1 MAHDTP
7 ADTEAGF
14 NELDPHGFEGHG
26 QHASHVIVGPFTLRT
41 VLGFLLLFTV
51 LTVGLAQA
59 EVAIQNA
66 LGITL
71 PWWVNVAVA
80 MSIAVVK
87 SLMVM
92 AYFMQLKYDN
102 PINTVLMMFTFGAL
116 FLFLFFTGL
125 DLFNRGLLD
134 PQKQPQIIAG
144 GTGKQVKGT
153 GDKPLTLAA
162 KERFLAHLKERM
174 GSDEA
179 ALGEYERIH
188 ADVAGHGHASHD
200 HAGVAAHTP
209 SMSRPRTGLTGR
221 PVRNRRSRRP
231 ARLARRQ
238 RGLARRNQALT
249 HDL

>member
-26 QHASHVIVGPFTLRT
+26 QHASHVIVGPFTLRS
-41 VLGFLLLFTV
+41 VLAFLLVFTV

-87 SLMVM
+87 AVMVM

-116 FLFLFFTGL
+116 FLFLLFTGI
-125 DLFNRGLLD
+125 DLFNRGVLD
-134 PQKQPQIIAG
+134 VQKQGQIIAG

-153 GDKPLTLAA
+153 GDKPLTVAA
-162 KERFLAHLKERM
+162 KERFLAHLRERT

-179 ALGEYERIH
+179 AMAEYERIH
-188 ADVAGHGHASHD
+188 ADVAPHGHTKSE
-200 HAGVAAHTP
+200 HAEVVVHTP
-209 SMSRPRTGLTGR
+209 NLSRPRTGLTD
-221 PVRNRRSRRP
+221 
-231 ARLARRQ
+231 
-238 RGLARRNQALT
+238 ALSVSAT
-249 HDL
+249 PGAGNPHGMHGGKPDPQSHGEAKH